1 MVSILNVWRCGS
13 GEGAP
18 SDLHERHFPR
28 FALGSGKP
36 QPSVCKPSQHFNLN
50 STSTSTFLTTILRHH

>member
-1 MVSILNVWRCGS
+1 MVFCLECSEMFS

-28 FALGSGKP
+28 FALGSGQP
-36 QPSVCKPSQHFNLN
+36 QPSACKPSQHFNLT
-50 STSTSTFLTTILRHH
+50 STFTSTFLTTILRHH